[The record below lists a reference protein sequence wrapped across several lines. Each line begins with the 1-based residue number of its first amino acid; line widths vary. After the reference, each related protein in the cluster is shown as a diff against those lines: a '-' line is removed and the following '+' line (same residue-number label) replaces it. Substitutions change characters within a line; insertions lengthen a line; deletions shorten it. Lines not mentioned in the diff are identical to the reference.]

1 MSKTVIEFKNVSKI
15 YKLYKN
21 DKMRLLSVF
30 SKKIPYKEKKAV
42 DDVSFSIQQGESVA
56 IFGKNGAGKST
67 ILKIITGVAY
77 ATKGEVNVDGRV
89 SALLELTSG
98 FDPEF
103 TGRENI
109 YLKGQLSGLRDRCV

>member
-42 DDVSFSIQQGESVA
+42 DDVSFSIQQG
-56 IFGKNGAGKST
+56 
-67 ILKIITGVAY
+67 
-77 ATKGEVNVDGRV
+77 
-89 SALLELTSG
+89 
-98 FDPEF
+98 
-103 TGRENI
+103 
-109 YLKGQLSGLRDRCV
+109 